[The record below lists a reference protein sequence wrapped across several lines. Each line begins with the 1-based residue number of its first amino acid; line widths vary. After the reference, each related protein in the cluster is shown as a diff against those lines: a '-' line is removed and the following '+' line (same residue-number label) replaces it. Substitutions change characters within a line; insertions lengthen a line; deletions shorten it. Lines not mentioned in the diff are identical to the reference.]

1 MDINNNEILMIIDTA
16 KIQDI
21 PQLCALLEL
30 LFSQEAEFKPNYKS
44 QSEGLSK
51 IISDSEVGE
60 IIVARESNEI
70 IGMANLLYTVSTA
83 LGSRVAILEDMVVS
97 PDVRGQGVGSKI
109 IDYCLAITKQKGVK
123 RITLLTDFD
132 NDEAHRFYE
141 KHDFNRS
148 SMIVFR
154 KTITNSSSTE

>member
-1 MDINNNEILMIIDTA
+1 MIIDTA

-51 IISDSEVGE
+51 IISDSEMGE

-83 LGSRVAILEDMVVS
+83 LGSQVAILEDMVVS

-132 NDEAHRFYE
+132 NDGAHRFYE